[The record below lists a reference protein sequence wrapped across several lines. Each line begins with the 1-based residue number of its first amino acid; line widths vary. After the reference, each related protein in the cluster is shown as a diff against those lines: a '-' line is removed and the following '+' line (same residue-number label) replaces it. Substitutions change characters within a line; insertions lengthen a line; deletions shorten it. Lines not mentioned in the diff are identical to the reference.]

1 MLDKARDS
9 GVEEEQAMAYYCSRT
24 LEAYFDDSVRR
35 ILESRKAEGFGV
47 PTDIDVKKLPR
58 NVVAHG
64 VGRL

>member
-1 MLDKARDS
+1 
-9 GVEEEQAMAYYCSRT
+9 MAYYCSRT